1 MQKNNG
7 LALHDAAVNAQ
18 SELLS
23 ADREIHK
30 NVALIAKWDWTKS
43 DSWSPSQRH
52 GAGTALMEM
61 RHDLEDA
68 IKHLRALEVC
78 LDGE

>member
-1 MQKNNG
+1 M
-7 LALHDAAVNAQ
+7 HDAAVNAQ

-30 NVALIAKWDWTKS
+30 NVALIARWDWTKS
-43 DSWSPSQRH
+43 GTWSPLMRQV
-52 GAGTALMEM
+52 AETALMEM
-61 RHDLEDA
+61 RHDFEDALKHLKALED
-68 IKHLRALEVC
+68 C